1 MSAGNLAKLEG
12 EIKDG
17 VMRFAGVP
25 GTSGPGT
32 RTRMSFTPN
41 PDGTIR
47 QLWESSAD
55 EGKTWT
61 PLFDGIYRRS
71 K

>member
-1 MSAGNLAKLEG
+1 
-12 EIKDG
+12 
-17 VMRFAGVP
+17 
-25 GTSGPGT
+25 
-32 RTRMSFTPN
+32 MSFTPN
-41 PDGTIR
+41 SDGTIR